1 MNFVIQNISDNYC
14 NQNNVVRSGKYF
26 MIKTVQNHHN
36 LYILFYQKGNILIMN
51 TFQEKIELTDAELD
65 TYNKLYGKQLTEK
78 LINIDEYF
86 YSQDETYGYKEYL
99 VNKRILS
106 YLTGKTFDYDEW
118 RYFSETKNKLI
129 KNDDYL
135 DFLMVLA
142 TYPAYS
148 VFLRKIN
155 NTYIVDKIKN
165 NTEEFDKLEK
175 LVRHLLETI
184 VIDDNF
190 QSIIPLSKV
199 DLTNVKNIL
208 HYLHNYINKEMKTI
222 LYKTESD
229 KRLDLDLEFI
239 VYQYATGV
247 AYFLAAYIYRY
258 DIFNNVTQDIDL
270 YELDLWKQWL
280 SNQC

>member
-1 MNFVIQNISDNYC
+1 
-14 NQNNVVRSGKYF
+14 
-26 MIKTVQNHHN
+26 MIKTVQNHHNHN

-51 TFQEKIELTDAELD
+51 TFQEKIELTEAELD
-65 TYNKLYGKQLTEK
+65 TYNKFYGKQLTEK

-86 YSQDETYGYKEYL
+86 YPQDEKHGYKEYL

-118 RYFSETKNKLI
+118 RYLSEPENKLI
-129 KNDDYL
+129 KDDDYL

-142 TYPAYS
+142 TYPAYNC
-148 VFLRKIN
+148 FLRKIN
-155 NTYIVDKIKN
+155 NIYIVDKIKN

-208 HYLHNYINKEMKTI
+208 HYLHDYINKEMKTI

-280 SNQC
+280 ENQY

>member
-1 MNFVIQNISDNYC
+1 MS
-14 NQNNVVRSGKYF
+14 KYF

-51 TFQEKIELTDAELD
+51 TFQEKIELTEAELN
-65 TYNKLYGKQLTEK
+65 TYNKFYGKQLTEK

-86 YSQDETYGYKEYL
+86 YPQDEKHGYKEYL

-118 RYFSETKNKLI
+118 RYLSEPENKLI
-129 KNDDYL
+129 KDDDYL

-142 TYPAYS
+142 TYPAYNC
-148 VFLRKIN
+148 FLRKIN
-155 NTYIVDKIKN
+155 NIYIVDKIKN

-208 HYLHNYINKEMKTI
+208 HYLHDYINKEMKTI

-280 SNQC
+280 ENQY